1 MNVYNVALH
10 KVEVNRSQY
19 FSNDYCDEID
29 AGHVQYTT
37 QQISRDRVSH
47 WRQNLRD
54 EFQLKGCVM

>member
-37 QQISRDRVSH
+37 QQISRDVS
-47 WRQNLRD
+47 RIGVKTCETN
-54 EFQLKGCVM
+54 FN